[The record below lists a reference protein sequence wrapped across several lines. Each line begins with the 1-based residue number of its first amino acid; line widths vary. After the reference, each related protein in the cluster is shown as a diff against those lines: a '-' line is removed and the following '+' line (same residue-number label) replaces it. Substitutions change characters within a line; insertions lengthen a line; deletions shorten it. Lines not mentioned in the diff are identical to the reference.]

1 MGGFRLPRATASPDE
16 IRAAER
22 HFRLAQE
29 AGGIGTWEWRLD
41 TGLPLW
47 SGDMLW
53 SAQMFRNLG
62 LSPEP
67 EADRAASVS
76 AERLLASV
84 HPEDRARVAAL
95 LDESA
100 GRAGKMRIECR
111 IVCPDGAVRW
121 IVLLGEAMPGEDG
134 KPAVMRGISIDSTRR
149 REIVEAT
156 ETALHD
162 RERRLR
168 ELNEELA
175 QLADRRTR
183 QLDASRAQIQAIYD
197 NSPDWLSLFRAT
209 ADGRFIYED
218 LNTATERGYGL
229 TRDQVIGRP
238 VEEILGVEQ
247 AQVPISLF
255 RACIRTG
262 ENQRYTARRTMSGVT
277 RTIDVMFARVPEKHD
292 GDWLIMATARDIT
305 EREEIEQQLR
315 QAQKME
321 AVGQLTGGVAHD
333 FNNLLTAIIGNLEL
347 LAPRI
352 AGDPD
357 AVRFARAAT
366 RAAENGARLTEQLL
380 AFSRRQHLQPRAVD
394 LNAVVAG
401 MREMLTRTIGAG
413 IEVRLDLSADLW
425 PALIDPTQIET
436 AILNLAIN
444 ARDAMPSGGALTI
457 ETRNLPKGISV
468 GGIGA
473 GSIGAEGSGA
483 HRELAGRDCVGL
495 SVRDTGTGMSEEV
508 LRSAV
513 EPFFTTKEP
522 GKGSGLGLSQ
532 VYGTVQQSNG
542 AMQIESRIGAG
553 TAVHLLLPRALVDA
567 EAAEPAREPAAAAM
581 QGGRVLVVDDD
592 PGVREI
598 TAQMLRQC
606 GFTVTEAAS
615 GQAALD
621 ALGAVE
627 VIGEGRGEPCEL
639 VVIDIAMPGLSGVE
653 TIAWARSKWPGLR
666 VLYMTGYA
674 DAAGAN
680 PDTGGDKLLKKPFH
694 LPELQYAVR
703 DALDRRP
710 RSKAKD
716 GEAPEADS
724 PKADSPGADSPE
736 ADSPEAD
743 SPEADTAR
751 SAAMQRA
758 SPRDRA
764 ARDQTARD
772 QTARDQTARD
782 QTAIG
787 G

>member
-1 MGGFRLPRATASPDE
+1 MGGFRLPTWTASPDE
-16 IRAAER
+16 SRTAER
-22 HFRLAQE
+22 HFQLAQE
-29 AGGIGTWEWRLD
+29 AGGIGTWEWPLD
-41 TGLPLW
+41 VGLPLW
-47 SGDMLW
+47 SSPMLW
-53 SAQMFRNLG
+53 SGQMFRNLG
-62 LSPEP
+62 LPP
-67 EADRAASVS
+67 EAAADGGVAPVS
-76 AERLLASV
+76 PERLLDAA
-84 HPEDRARVAAL
+84 HPEDRARVASL
-95 LDESA
+95 LAEFA
-100 GRAGKMRIECR
+100 ARAGNMRIEYR

-121 IVLLGEAMPGEDG
+121 LVLLGEVLPGADG
-134 KPAVMRGISIDSTRR
+134 KPAVMLGISIDSTRR
-149 REIVEAT
+149 RALVETA
-156 ETALHD
+156 EAALHD

-168 ELNEELA
+168 ELNEQLA

-218 LNTATERGYGL
+218 LNKATERGYGKS
-229 TRDQVIGRP
+229 RDQVIGRP

-247 AQVPISLF
+247 AQVPINLF
-255 RACIRTG
+255 RECIRTG
-262 ENQRYTARRTMSGVT
+262 ANQRYTARRTMAGVT
-277 RTIDVMFARVPEKHD
+277 RTIDVMFALVPEKHD

-347 LAPRI
+347 LMPRVAADPEATRY
-352 AGDPD
+352 AG
-357 AVRFARAAT
+357 AAT

-413 IEVRLDLSADLW
+413 IEVCLALSADLW

-444 ARDAMPSGGALTI
+444 ARDAMPSGGVLTI
-457 ETRNLPKGISV
+457 ETRNLPA
-468 GGIGA
+468 GIGA
-473 GSIGAEGSGA
+473 
-483 HRELAGRDCVGL
+483 HQELAGRDCVGL

-542 AMQIESRIGAG
+542 AMDIESRVGIG
-553 TAVHLLLPRALVDA
+553 TAVHLFLPRALVDA
-567 EAAEPAREPAAAAM
+567 AAAEPAREPAAAAM
-581 QGGRVLVVDDD
+581 EGGRVVVVDDD
-592 PGVREI
+592 PGVRDI
-598 TAQMLRQC
+598 TARMLRQC
-606 GFTVTEAAS
+606 GFTVAEAAS
-615 GQAALD
+615 GQKALD
-621 ALGAVE
+621 ALGAME
-627 VIGEGRGEPCEL
+627 VIEAGGGEPCEL

-653 TIAWARSKWPGLR
+653 TIARARRKWPDLR
-666 VLYMTGYA
+666 VLYMTGFA

-694 LPELQYAVR
+694 LPELRRAVR

-710 RSKAKD
+710 HVTAKD
-716 GEAPEADS
+716 RAVEAADI
-724 PKADSPGADSPE
+724 
-736 ADSPEAD
+736 
-743 SPEADTAR
+743 TA
-751 SAAMQRA
+751 SAAMRLA
-758 SPRDRA
+758 PPLG
-764 ARDQTARD
+764 QTAQE
-772 QTARDQTARD
+772 QTAQD

>member
-1 MGGFRLPRATASPDE
+1 MGGFRLPTGRAPPDE

-22 HFRLAQE
+22 HFRLAQQ
-29 AGGIGTWEWRLD
+29 AGGIGSWEWRLD
-41 TGLPLW
+41 AGMPW
-47 SGDMLW
+47 SGRMLW

-62 LSPEP
+62 LSPKP
-67 EADRAASVS
+67 AASGLAPVS
-76 AERLLASV
+76 PELLLDPA
-84 HPEDRARVAAL
+84 HPEERARVASL
-95 LDESA
+95 LAEFA
-100 GRAGKMRIECR
+100 GRTGPMRIEYR
-111 IVCPDGAVRW
+111 VVRPDGAVRW
-121 IVLLGEAMPGEDG
+121 IVLLGEVISGEDG
-134 KPAVMRGISIDSTRR
+134 NPAVMLGISIDSTRR
-149 REIVEAT
+149 REIVETA

-175 QLADRRTR
+175 QLADQRTR

-197 NSPDWLSLFRAT
+197 NSPDWLTLFRAT
-209 ADGRFIYED
+209 PDGRFIYED

-229 TRDQVIGRP
+229 PRDQVIGRP
-238 VEEILGVEQ
+238 LEDILGVEP
-247 AQVPISLF
+247 AQLPLRLF
-255 RACIRTG
+255 RECIRTG
-262 ENQRYTARRTMSGVT
+262 ENQRYTARRAMAGVA
-277 RTIDVMFARVPEKHD
+277 RTIDVMFALVPEKHD

-305 EREEIEQQLR
+305 EREAIEQQLR

-352 AGDPD
+352 EGDPE
-357 AVRFARAAT
+357 AMRYVGAAT
-366 RAAENGARLTEQLL
+366 RAAENGARLTGQLL

-401 MREMLTRTIGAG
+401 MREMLTRTIGAD
-413 IEVRLDLSADLW
+413 IEVRLGLSADLW

-444 ARDAMPSGGALTI
+444 ARDAMPLGGALTI
-457 ETRNLPKGISV
+457 ATRNLPA
-468 GGIGA
+468 GIGA
-473 GSIGAEGSGA
+473 PAE
-483 HRELAGRDCVGL
+483 LVGRDCIGL

-542 AMQIESRIGAG
+542 AMEIESRVGAG
-553 TAVHLLLPRALVDA
+553 TVVHLFLPRALVDA
-567 EAAEPAREPAAAAM
+567 AVAEPSRGPVAAAM
-581 QGGRVLVVDDD
+581 EGGRVLVVDDD

-606 GFTVTEAAS
+606 GFTVTEVAS
-615 GQAALD
+615 GQKALD
-621 ALGAVE
+621 ALGAAE
-627 VIGEGRGEPCEL
+627 GQGESQAAAYEL

-653 TIAWARSKWPGLR
+653 TIARARRRWPDLR

-674 DAAGAN
+674 DASGAN
-680 PDTGGDKLLKKPFH
+680 PDIDGERLLKKPFH
-694 LPELQYAVR
+694 LPELQRAAR
-703 DALDRRP
+703 EALDRRP
-710 RSKAKD
+710 RTAED
-716 GEAPEADS
+716 AAAANAEIAPVAH
-724 PKADSPGADSPE
+724 PL
-736 ADSPEAD
+736 
-743 SPEADTAR
+743 
-751 SAAMQRA
+751 SASLQ
-758 SPRDRA
+758 
-764 ARDQTARD
+764 
-772 QTARDQTARD
+772 D